1 MRRVRNYWTAAREQA
16 EARVL
21 NSGKAPNP
29 RRITM
34 ALDLMDAQ
42 GPEVDIALGGVEP
55 MVDEWESGA
64 RIPTRDQIERLA
76 KYTGFGADFFY
87 LADPAPLVGW
97 VCTRSGKGRGCTRV
111 DTTPPAPVTHLPR
124 AGDQLE
130 LQLVKRG
137 AQ

>member
-34 ALDLMDAQ
+34 
-42 GPEVDIALGGVEP
+42 ALGGVEP